1 MAKKDN
7 PVVLI
12 ITLVITLIILG
23 GGFVLIRGFYPQLLP
38 SVIPSGRNDTETNP
52 NSSSIPLNDRLS
64 NGDKLLILS
73 NSTPEKQ
80 RAITALAQNNYPE
93 AIANLEISLKKT
105 PNDPEAL
112 IYLNNAK
119 IGENQSYVIAVAVPT
134 NTDVDGTQEILRGVA
149 QAQNKIN
156 QTNGI
161 KGIKLKVLIA
171 NDDNDPQVGKEVAQA
186 LVDVPEVLGV
196 VGHWASDVTLATGE
210 IYEKEKL
217 VAISPISTSV
227 QLSGFGDYIFRTVP
241 SDRFAGSALS
251 RYQVQQL
258 KKQKTAVFYN
268 SQSNYSKS
276 LKDEF
281 TTALYGDGGAVVAE
295 FDFMDNN
302 FNAANAFKEATNKGA
317 QVVMLATNT
326 ATLDQA
332 LQVIQVNDGK
342 LALLAGDDAYA
353 PKILQIGGR
362 GTLDMV
368 VAIPWH
374 ILAHPQDSFTQESR
388 KLWQGDVSWRSAM
401 AYDATEA
408 LISALNFSPNPTR
421 ETVQQALANSN
432 FTAIGAGN
440 EITFLP
446 SGDRN
451 QAVQLVKIVEG
462 NRSGFGFDFVP
473 IP

>member
-38 SVIPSGRNDTETNP
+38 GVIPSGENNTETNP
-52 NSSSIPLNDRLS
+52 KPSSIPLSDRLS
-64 NGDKLLILS
+64 NGDKLLIPS

-80 RAITALAQNNYPE
+80 RAITALAQKNYPE

-161 KGIKLKVLIA
+161 NGIKLKVLIA

-258 KKQKTAVFYN
+258 KQQKTAVFYN

-374 ILAHPQDSFTQESR
+374 ILAHPQDPFTQESR

>member
-7 PVVLI
+7 PIVLI
-12 ITLVITLIILG
+12 ITLVITLVILG
-23 GGFVLIRGFYPQLLP
+23 GGFGLIRVFSPQLLQGI
-38 SVIPSGRNDTETNP
+38 IPSMGNNTETNP
-52 NSSSIPLNDRLS
+52 KTSSIPLKDRLS
-64 NGDKLLILS
+64 DGDKLLIS
-73 NSTPEKQ
+73 SKITTEKQ
-80 RAITALAQNNYPE
+80 TGIIALAQKNYSE
-93 AIANLEISLKKT
+93 AITNLEISLKKI

-112 IYLNNAK
+112 IYLNNGK
-119 IGENQSYVIAVAVPT
+119 IGDNKFYEIAVAVPT
-134 NTDVDGTQEILRGVA
+134 NLDVDGAQEILRGVA

-161 KGIKLKVLIA
+161 NGIKLKVLIA

-186 LVDVPEVLGV
+186 LVDQPEVLGV

-227 QLSGFGDYIFRTVP
+227 KLSGFGDYIFRTVP

-317 QVVMLATNT
+317 QVLMLATNT

-362 GTLDMV
+362 GALDMV

-374 ILAHPQDSFTQESR
+374 ILAHPQDPFTQESR
-388 KLWQGDVSWRSAM
+388 KLWLGDVSWRTAM

-408 LISALNFSPNPTR
+408 LISAINFSPNPTR

-432 FTAIGAGN
+432 FKAIGAGG